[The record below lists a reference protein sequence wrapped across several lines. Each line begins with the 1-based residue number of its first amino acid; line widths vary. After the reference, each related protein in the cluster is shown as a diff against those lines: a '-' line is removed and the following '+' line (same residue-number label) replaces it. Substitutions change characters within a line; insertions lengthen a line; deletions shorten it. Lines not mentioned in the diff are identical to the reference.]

1 MSSRFYDDRYATRE
15 YMTGFGDLFEACR
28 LLTIRQQLSE
38 LEIRPRAVLDHGCGT
53 ARYFD
58 TLRAAF
64 PDAAITGCDVSAVAV
79 QHAQERR
86 PEGAFLV
93 MDGERIPVG
102 DGAVDLLLSVEVLEH
117 VGDVARAV
125 EEIGRVLRP
134 GGVAVISTPCANRWS
149 LEWAMNRLRRNG
161 LQPSPDGY
169 GRFAS
174 DEPGHL
180 RRLESRDLAI
190 LLARAGMTVVRLS
203 FRAHFFTTLVGLR
216 RAKLPLAVRVRIAM
230 LDWRL
235 WRERRNGATMLAVAV
250 KGGAPPA
257 GGSS

>member
-1 MSSRFYDDRYATRE
+1 VSDRFYDDRYATGG

-28 LLTIRQQLSE
+28 LLTVRQQLAE
-38 LEIRPRAVLDHGCGT
+38 LDVRPRMVLDHGCGT
-53 ARYFD
+53 GRYFD
-58 TLRAAF
+58 TLRSAF

-79 QHAQERR
+79 ERARELHAD
-86 PEGAFLV
+86 GAFLV
-93 MDGERIPVG
+93 MDGEQIPVE
-102 DGAVDLLLSVEVLEH
+102 DGSVDLLLSIEVLEH
-117 VGDVARAV
+117 VADVDRAV
-125 EEIGRVLRP
+125 REIGRVLRP

-149 LEWAMNRLRRNG
+149 LEWVMNRLRPDG
-161 LQPSPDGY
+161 LQPSADGY
-169 GRFAS
+169 GRFAT

-190 LLARAGMTVVRLS
+190 LLARAGLTVERLS
-203 FRAHFFTTLVGLR
+203 FRAHLFTTLVGLR
-216 RAKLPLAVRVRIAM
+216 RARLPLALRVRVAM

-250 KGGAPPA
+250 RAAAPPA